1 MCRLSAVSSSAWQC
15 SAEQSRGKVGQHSK
29 YSAYW
34 WSYTGDSALL
44 ASNFCDVIVYCCN
57 LFCQQSC
64 HCSVHVEVWSLW
76 SYQKLLVLVND
87 IEYQCKFC
95 TAKAKVCVW
104 VSTALCSMV
113 VSPLVVVSS
122 APWAMF
128 CLCLDNCFLS
138 QTCNRQTI
146 KIRSP
151 ICQLVVQ
158 GAKQTTKNPFS
169 LVFFLVHKM

>member
-1 MCRLSAVSSSAWQC
+1 MELHWRLC
-15 SAEQSRGKVGQHSK
+15 SACIQFLWYFFLV
-29 YSAYW
+29 
-34 WSYTGDSALL
+34 
-44 ASNFCDVIVYCCN
+44 N
-57 LFCQQSC
+57 LFIIISLFIAVTYFASRVA
-64 HCSVHVEVWSLW
+64 SVVRMWRSHFLTI
-76 SYQKLLVLVND
+76 YQTLRVND